1 MADNDNTTN
10 QDGGEIPPKQVP
22 FKAPEGA
29 PPAPRAPGQPP
40 SPPLVRRPVL
50 RRPGEAPP
58 VIPAAG
64 AAAVKQGIPVSPGEA
79 AKKQTSRIDLP
90 TGEMHAAGGAE
101 IKTVKVK
108 PVALPTPGG
117 DPLPDGPKPLSE
129 AQVHA
134 AKSKTSRIS
143 LEAALG
149 AVADVP
155 TASAPPKT
163 IRLKRPANI
172 PAGAARTGV
181 MASGMT
187 AHIGGAASTATT
199 PIPQLSGSPSANVTA
214 HLPTSRVATQHI
226 EAVDGA
232 EAASMTRR
240 KTIKVKRPS
249 SARVF
254 KVQRPE
260 GGEEGG
266 DAEGEE
272 AGLQSLAQTSGA
284 AAAYGPDTAHWSF
297 VTAAVLAVIV
307 TIGLAWILASQTFGP
322 NAAVTGFTKAY
333 GPDLPSPVP
342 GTVLN

>member
-1 MADNDNTTN
+1 MADNDQTPN
-10 QDGGEIPPKQVP
+10 QTSGEIPPKQVP
-22 FKAPEGA
+22 FKVPESPAPAPAPET
-29 PPAPRAPGQPP
+29 PGQPP
-40 SPPLVRRPVL
+40 PTVLRRPVL

-58 VIPAAG
+58 VIPPAG
-64 AAAVKQGIPVSPGEA
+64 GATVARGIPISPGTA

-90 TGEMHAAGGAE
+90 AGEMRPAGNVE

-108 PVALPTPGG
+108 PVSMPTPGG

-155 TASAPPKT
+155 AAGTPPKT
-163 IRLKRPANI
+163 IRLKRPSDL
-172 PAGAARTGV
+172 PPGASRTGA
-181 MASGMT
+181 MAPGMT
-187 AHIGGAASTATT
+187 AHIGGAASTATA
-199 PIPQLSGSPSANVTA
+199 PIPSLAGAPSANVTA

-226 EAVDGA
+226 EATESA
-232 EAASMTRR
+232 ETASMTRR
-240 KTIKVKRPS
+240 KTIKVKRPG

-260 GGEEGG
+260 GAEGG
-266 DAEGEE
+266 AAEGEE
-272 AGLQSLAQTSGA
+272 GELQTLAHTGAGVA
-284 AAAYGPDTAHWSF
+284 AVGPDTAHWFF
-297 VTAAVLAVIV
+297 VTAAVLAIV
-307 TIGLAWILASQTFGP
+307 ATIGLAWILASQTFGP

-333 GPDLPSPVP
+333 GPDLPSPIP